1 MTTTAAETATRA
13 IDNIWTD
20 EAPCKKKNL
29 ASWIFLIIAGL
40 IEVGYA
46 ISVGGSE
53 GFTNL
58 GWSISALIFFLFTLF
73 FLSLALRKIDVGIG
87 YAVWVGIGAVGAVI
101 ASAFFF
107 DEPVTFTRIFWLSII
122 ITGVVWLKVADSP
135 KLTTDVDRGPQTS
148 PAREK

>member
-1 MTTTAAETATRA
+1 MATTTAEPTTENSVHETPAR
-13 IDNIWTD
+13 
-20 EAPCKKKNL
+20 ESNL
-29 ASWIFLIIAGL
+29 GSWIFLIIAGI

-53 GFTNL
+53 GFTHA
-58 GWSISALIFFLFTLF
+58 GWSISALVFFLFTLF

-122 ITGVVWLKVADSP
+122 IAGVVWLKVADSP
-135 KLTTDVDRGPQTS
+135 KLEQKGGSATEAAHDLKT
-148 PAREK
+148 A